1 MLAIVALSI
10 WWILDRRLRMT
21 PLLVYFGTLI
31 GLFAVSIYWGRVD
44 EQNRIEDERSRRE
57 MEMQIEEMLRMPPGN
72 FQ

>member
-1 MLAIVALSI
+1 
-10 WWILDRRLRMT
+10 MT